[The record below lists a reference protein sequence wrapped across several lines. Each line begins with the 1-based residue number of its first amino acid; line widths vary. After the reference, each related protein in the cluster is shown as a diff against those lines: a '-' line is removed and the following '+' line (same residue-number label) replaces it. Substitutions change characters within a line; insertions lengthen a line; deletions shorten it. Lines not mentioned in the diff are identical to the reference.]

1 MCPCVHH
8 SQKLTLGNVIPWDFP
23 QSLLGFLCNLYPP
36 PPIPLSRSE
45 CSDVH
50 LTFWLTIR
58 ETEISTR
65 VSIGRNLSMQSSL
78 TRSRLS
84 LRILCHFYLQER
96 ISLAQ
101 FKMWHR
107 YMKLLHLWWKM
118 STRLTLFNVICYL
131 YWRCRTWDLGQER
144 GGISTSRVPMSA
156 PNMRRFRFARLGSFV
171 FGKILGNG
179 SASSVPCSCKCMS
192 NIVTFDDWS
201 IQINWIG
208 FQFKENL
215 LRTGFLILQYYV
227 FIFLKG
233 KIKSSIQGGL
243 HV

>member
-1 MCPCVHH
+1 MQWCSPHFLINYQR
-8 SQKLTLGNVIPWDFP
+8 QKFP
-23 QSLLGFLCNLYPP
+23 QEFQSAEIFQCSPHEWCLDYPWGFYVT
-36 PPIPLSRSE
+36 S
-45 CSDVH
+45 
-50 LTFWLTIR
+50 
-58 ETEISTR
+58 ISKK
-65 VSIGRNLSMQSSL
+65 
-78 TRSRLS
+78 
-84 LRILCHFYLQER
+84 YLQER
-96 ISLAQ
+96 ISLPQ

-107 YMKLLHLWWKM
+107 YTKLLHLWWKM

-131 YWRCRTWDLGQER
+131 YWQCRTWDLGQER

-179 SASSVPCSCKCMS
+179 SASSVPCSCKSMS
-192 NIVTFDDWS
+192 NIVTFDDRS

-208 FQFKENL
+208 LQFKENL
-215 LRTGFLILQYYV
+215 LRTGFLILLYYV

-233 KIKSSIQGGL
+233 KIKSSIQGGF